1 MCHNERLFSS
11 QLAAELTPSRLL
23 STSTIPH
30 PNPLSHD
37 PTLYRAVLMMSVIF
51 PLGDQEQEPALHFDP
66 TVYALVLALMLTR
79 QFARRV
85 PGIAKPATES
95 LKS

>member
-1 MCHNERLFSS
+1 MSGPVSMCHNERLFSS

-37 PTLYRAVLMMSVIF
+37 PALYRAVLMMSVIF
-51 PLGDQEQEPALHFDP
+51 PLGDQEYEPGLHLNP
-66 TVYALVLALMLTR
+66 AVCALMLAFMLT
-79 QFARRV
+79 Q
-85 PGIAKPATES
+85 
-95 LKS
+95 